1 MTLFKIKIEC
11 TCACVRASVPTS
23 VLCTLCVQVP
33 TEDMKGIRSP
43 QASDTEGCDPPDVGA
58 VN

>member
-1 MTLFKIKIEC
+1 MTLFKIKIVC
-11 TCACVRASVPTS
+11 VCVRASVPTS

-33 TEDMKGIRSP
+33 TEDMKGIRFL
-43 QASDTEGCDPPDVGA
+43 QASDTEGCAPPDVGA